1 MNSNEIKINVR
12 ESKVSN
18 RILNLYFGITAV
30 VVLVLDQVT
39 KYIVNGLPDES
50 LPISI
55 IPDLIYI
62 SRITNTGA
70 AFGLFQGRIN
80 IFIIISIVAVI
91 LIIILKIKLN
101 IKSILYNIALGFI
114 LGGALGNLVDR
125 IFRREVTDFIHFRF
139 FAVFNVAD
147 SFINIGFV
155 IIVII
160 IIRSFVIKDK
170 TRQVNEKQK

>member
-1 MNSNEIKINVR
+1 
-12 ESKVSN
+12 
-18 RILNLYFGITAV
+18 LNIYFGVTAAII
-30 VVLVLDQVT
+30 LILDQVT
-39 KYIVNGLPDES
+39 KYLVNGLPDES

-80 IFIIISIVAVI
+80 IFIIISIIAVI

-114 LGGALGNLVDR
+114 LGGALGNLIDR
-125 IFRREVTDFIHFRF
+125 IFRREVTDFIHLPFLTLTTIYEGLT
-139 FAVFNVAD
+139 D
-147 SFINIGFV
+147 SIARLIN
-155 IIVII
+155 
-160 IIRSFVIKDK
+160 
-170 TRQVNEKQK
+170 

>member
-1 MNSNEIKINVR
+1 MENKEIKINVK
-12 ESKVSN
+12 ESSVSD
-18 RILNLYFGITAV
+18 RVLNLYFGITAAA
-30 VVLVLDQVT
+30 VLILDQVT
-39 KYIVNGLPDES
+39 KYLVNGLPDES
-50 LPISI
+50 LPVSI

-80 IFIIISIVAVI
+80 IFIIISIIAVI

-101 IKSILYNIALGFI
+101 IKSVLYNIALGFI

-125 IFRREVTDFIHFRF
+125 VFRREVTDFIHFRY

-160 IIRSFVIKDK
+160 IIRNFLVKNK
-170 TRQVNEKQK
+170 PKKVE